1 VPQQVTA
8 RSGVDGGGP
17 PGDDE
22 STMADSVLLAR
33 QAEVDTLDQ
42 LLATARDRGC
52 SLVIRGAPGVGKT
65 AMLDEMVRRTSDLGW
80 RVLRT
85 EGTPSERRLPLAAL
99 HRLLRPVMG
108 SVDRLPAPQ
117 RDALRGAFGLVDA
130 PPPEIFLVAL
140 AALGLLA
147 EVASHAP
154 VAVLV
159 DDVHWLDRSSA
170 EVLTFVARRIESD
183 PILLLAAT
191 RVVEEDLLTESSL
204 PELMLQP
211 LDEVT
216 AGALLDHAAPD
227 LSAPHRQ
234 SILTAAAGN
243 PLALLELP
251 KALEQFGHGS
261 MLPGLLPVTHRL
273 KSAFVARAAALPPV
287 TEDLLLL
294 AALNDSDSVTEVL
307 AGARALR
314 SGDAS
319 LEGLDP
325 AVSAGLVE
333 VTQSS
338 VRFRHPLIR
347 SAIYQS
353 STLDRRQRAHAALTS
368 VLPADSDRRVWH
380 RAAAT
385 LGTDE
390 DVATDLEEVAS
401 RAERRGTIPGAIS
414 ALERSAELTS
424 STSRRGR
431 RLVRAADLAHQVG
444 QSNEVDRLLHEA
456 EPLLSHSSDRLRW
469 EWVRELSDEAMQ
481 GGAQRVDA
489 LVAMAAEAGQQ
500 SDTDLAAE
508 ILLRAGTRCWHL
520 DLEEEV
526 GERVVAASERLGLEA
541 TDPRQLVINAYASP
555 LRRGAAV
562 IELLPGPAAVH
573 DHQPDRLLLL
583 GHAAACVGAF
593 GDAEAICSAA
603 ADGLRRQGRL
613 ASLARAL
620 MLQAWAA
627 ARRSRW
633 QVAIPAAEECVR
645 LAVETHQPIVVATG
659 LAAQAMVAAVRGDLA
674 SAGDLAKRAEQSALA
689 NRNNI
694 GLALTQVARAL
705 GAAGEGRSG
714 QAFDLLWRVYQTN
727 DPAHQRMQGCWSIG
741 ILAEAAAHSGHRDQA
756 RAVLSHLEPLASGT
770 PSPGVQIPL
779 SYARAVLAD
788 PHDAEEHFAVALGDD
803 LSDWPFEHGRLL
815 LAYGGWLRRQQ
826 RVTQS
831 RSLLRAAREDFDRI
845 GARSWAERARG
856 ELRAAGESSARPTTR
871 AWDTLS
877 PQEMQIAQLVAE
889 GLGNKEIGERLYL
902 SHRTVGSHLYRI
914 FPKLGISSR
923 GQLTSAL
930 AASSLP
936 GSTGPDLGH

>member
-1 VPQQVTA
+1 
-8 RSGVDGGGP
+8 
-17 PGDDE
+17 
-22 STMADSVLLAR
+22 MADPVLFAR
-33 QAEVDTLDQ
+33 QAEVDTLDR
-42 LLATARDRGC
+42 LLATARERGS

-65 AMLDEMVRRTSDLGW
+65 ALLDAMDRRTCDLGW

-85 EGTPSERRLPLAAL
+85 EGTPSEKRLPLAAL
-99 HRLLRPVMG
+99 HRLLRPVMD
-108 SVDRLPAPQ
+108 SVDKLPAPQ
-117 RDALRGAFGLVDA
+117 RDALRGAFGLVDV

-147 EVASHAP
+147 EVAAQAP

-159 DDVHWLDRSSA
+159 DDMHWLDRSSA

-183 PILLLAAT
+183 PVLLLVAT
-191 RVVEEDLLTESSL
+191 RTVDDDLLTYGAL
-204 PELMLQP
+204 PEVTLQP
-211 LDEVT
+211 LDELT
-216 AGALLDHAAPD
+216 AAALLDQAAPD
-227 LSAPHRQ
+227 LIEPSRQ
-234 SILTAAAGN
+234 SILTAAEGN

-251 KALEQFGHGS
+251 KALGQSQGS
-261 MLPGLLPVTHRL
+261 MLPGLLPVTQRL
-273 KSAFVARAAALPPV
+273 KSAFAARAADLPAV

-294 AALNDSDSVTEVL
+294 AALNDSDSLTEIL

-314 SGDAS
+314 SEDVT
-319 LEGLDP
+319 LEGFAP
-325 AVSAGLVE
+325 AISAGLVE

-353 STLDRRQRAHAALTS
+353 SSLHRRQRAHAALSS
-368 VLPADSDRRVWH
+368 VLHDDGDRRVWH

-390 DVATDLEEVAS
+390 GVATELEQLGS

-414 ALERSAELTS
+414 ALERSAELTGS
-424 STSRRGR
+424 PVQRGR
-431 RLVRAADLAHQVG
+431 RLVRAADLAHQIG
-444 QSNEVDRLLHEA
+444 QSSQVDRLLDEA
-456 EPLLSHSSDRLRW
+456 EPLLQHSRDRLRW
-469 EWVRELSDEAMQ
+469 EWVREVSDRALQ
-481 GGAQRVDA
+481 GGAARVDA
-489 LVAMAAEAGQQ
+489 LVEMADEARQQ
-500 SDTDLAAE
+500 SDVDLAVD
-508 ILLRAGTRCWHL
+508 ILLGAGTRCWNLAL
-520 DLEEEV
+520 DDEV
-526 GERVVAASERLGLEA
+526 GERVVAATERLGLEA

-562 IELLPGPAAVH
+562 IELLPRRQVLRGL
-573 DHQPDRLLLL
+573 QPDRLLLA

-593 GDAEAICSAA
+593 SEAEAICAAA
-603 ADGLRRQGRL
+603 ADGLRRLGRL
-613 ASLARAL
+613 APLSRAL

-659 LAAQAMVAAVRGDLA
+659 LAAQATVAAVRGDLV
-674 SAGDLAKRAEQSALA
+674 SAADLAMRAEQSALA
-689 NRNNI
+689 NSNNI
-694 GLALTQVARAL
+694 GLGLTQVARAL
-705 GAAGEGRSG
+705 SAAGEGRSS
-714 QAFDLLWRVYQTN
+714 QAFDLLWRIYQDN

-741 ILAEAAAHSGHRDQA
+741 IFAEAAAHSGHRDEALAELA
-756 RAVLSHLEPLASGT
+756 RLEPLAGGT

-779 SYARAVLAD
+779 SFARAVLAEPD
-788 PHDAEEHFAVALGDD
+788 AAEEHFAVAVAQD
-803 LSDWPFEHGRLL
+803 LSDWPFEHGRLM
-815 LAYGGWLRRQQ
+815 LAYGGWLRRQH
-826 RVTQS
+826 RVSQS

-845 GARSWAERARG
+845 GARPWAERARR
-856 ELRAAGESSARPTTR
+856 ELRAAGESSARPTTQ

-877 PQEMQIAQLVAE
+877 PQEMQIAMLVAE

-923 GQLTSAL
+923 AQLSSAL
-930 AASSLP
+930 AASV
-936 GSTGPDLGH
+936 GPAAAAG